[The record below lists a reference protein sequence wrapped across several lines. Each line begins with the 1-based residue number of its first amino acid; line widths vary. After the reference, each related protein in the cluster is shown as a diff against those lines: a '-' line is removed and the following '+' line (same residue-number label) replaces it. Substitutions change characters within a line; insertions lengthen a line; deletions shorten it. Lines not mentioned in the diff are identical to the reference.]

1 MSLKLLNNDAFRTLS
16 ISTGVSENQL
26 NDRII
31 ERLKRHDIITGNE
44 TCEQSIQSIAN
55 EINTPI
61 DDIISMIFF
70 SDEKSQEI
78 PELMKSIY
86 ISPLIYLK
94 QSEVDKICSKMGEIS
109 VDLDW
114 DHDDGKIVDREFDS
128 VIDPFYLTWD
138 MSVYEYGKSTTET
151 RTNPAEYTMQSR
163 TVDVANLIVY
173 KDDIECTIDEPQY
186 IQIVKSIEQ
195 SILTY

>member
-44 TCEQSIQSIAN
+44 ICEWSIQSIAN

-86 ISPLIYLK
+86 ISPVIYLN
-94 QSEVDKICSKMGEIS
+94 QQEVDKICSEMGGIS

>member
-44 TCEQSIQSIAN
+44 TCEQSIQSIAD

-109 VDLDW
+109 VDLD
-114 DHDDGKIVDREFDS
+114 
-128 VIDPFYLTWD
+128 
-138 MSVYEYGKSTTET
+138 
-151 RTNPAEYTMQSR
+151 
-163 TVDVANLIVY
+163 
-173 KDDIECTIDEPQY
+173 
-186 IQIVKSIEQ
+186 
-195 SILTY
+195 

>member
-128 VIDPFYLTWD
+128 VVDPFYLTWD

-163 TVDVANLIVY
+163 TVDVENLIVY

>member
-44 TCEQSIQSIAN
+44 TCEQSIQSIAD

-86 ISPLIYLK
+86 ISPVIYLK
-94 QSEVDKICSKMGEIS
+94 QSEVDKICSEMRGIN

-128 VIDPFYLTWD
+128 VVDPFYLTWD

>member
-44 TCEQSIQSIAN
+44 TCEQSIQSIAD

>member
-1 MSLKLLNNDAFRTLS
+1 
-16 ISTGVSENQL
+16 
-26 NDRII
+26 
-31 ERLKRHDIITGNE
+31 
-44 TCEQSIQSIAN
+44 
-55 EINTPI
+55 
-61 DDIISMIFF
+61 
-70 SDEKSQEI
+70 
-78 PELMKSIY
+78 
-86 ISPLIYLK
+86 
-94 QSEVDKICSKMGEIS
+94 
-109 VDLDW
+109 
-114 DHDDGKIVDREFDS
+114 
-128 VIDPFYLTWD
+128 

>member
-44 TCEQSIQSIAN
+44 TCEQSIQSIAD

-86 ISPLIYLK
+86 ISPVIYLK
-94 QSEVDKICSKMGEIS
+94 QSEVDKICSEMRGIN

>member
-44 TCEQSIQSIAN
+44 TCEQSIQSIAD

-86 ISPLIYLK
+86 ISPVIYLK
-94 QSEVDKICSKMGEIS
+94 QSEVDKICSEMRGIN

-128 VIDPFYLTWD
+128 VVDPFYLTWD
-138 MSVYEYGKSTTET
+138 MSIYEYGKTTAAT

>member
-44 TCEQSIQSIAN
+44 TCEQSIQSIAD

-86 ISPLIYLK
+86 ISPVIYLN
-94 QSEVDKICSKMGEIS
+94 QQEVDKICSEMGGIS

-138 MSVYEYGKSTTET
+138 MSVYEYGKSTTEK
-151 RTNPAEYTMQSR
+151 N
-163 TVDVANLIVY
+163 
-173 KDDIECTIDEPQY
+173 
-186 IQIVKSIEQ
+186 KSGRIYNG
-195 SILTY
+195 ITDRRC

>member
-44 TCEQSIQSIAN
+44 TCEQSIQSIAD

-86 ISPLIYLK
+86 ISPVIYLN
-94 QSEVDKICSKMGEIS
+94 QQEVDKICSEMGGIS

>member
-44 TCEQSIQSIAN
+44 TCEQSIQSIAD

-86 ISPLIYLK
+86 ISPVIYLK
-94 QSEVDKICSKMGEIS
+94 QSEVDKICSEMRGIN

-186 IQIVKSIEQ
+186 
-195 SILTY
+195 

>member
-86 ISPLIYLK
+86 ISPVIYLK
-94 QSEVDKICSKMGEIS
+94 QSEVDKICSEMRGIN

-128 VIDPFYLTWD
+128 VVDPFYLTWD
-138 MSVYEYGKSTTET
+138 MSIYEYGKTTAAT

>member
-44 TCEQSIQSIAN
+44 TCEQSIQSIAD

-86 ISPLIYLK
+86 ISPVIYLK
-94 QSEVDKICSKMGEIS
+94 QSEVDKICSEMRGIN

-128 VIDPFYLTWD
+128 VVDPFYLTWD
-138 MSVYEYGKSTTET
+138 MSIYEYGKSTTET

>member
-44 TCEQSIQSIAN
+44 TCEQSIQSIAD

-61 DDIISMIFF
+61 DDIISMTFF

-86 ISPLIYLK
+86 ISPVIYLN
-94 QSEVDKICSKMGEIS
+94 QQEVDKICSEMGGIS

>member
-86 ISPLIYLK
+86 IPPVIYLN
-94 QSEVDKICSKMGEIS
+94 QQEVDKICSEMGGIS

>member
-44 TCEQSIQSIAN
+44 TCEQSIQSIAD

-86 ISPLIYLK
+86 ISPVIYLN
-94 QSEVDKICSKMGEIS
+94 QQEVDKICSEMRGIN

>member
-86 ISPLIYLK
+86 ISPVIYLN
-94 QSEVDKICSKMGEIS
+94 QQEVDKICSEMGGIS

>member
-1 MSLKLLNNDAFRTLS
+1 
-16 ISTGVSENQL
+16 
-26 NDRII
+26 
-31 ERLKRHDIITGNE
+31 
-44 TCEQSIQSIAN
+44 
-55 EINTPI
+55 
-61 DDIISMIFF
+61 
-70 SDEKSQEI
+70 
-78 PELMKSIY
+78 
-86 ISPLIYLK
+86 LIYLK

-128 VIDPFYLTWD
+128 VVDPFYLTWD
-138 MSVYEYGKSTTET
+138 MSVYEYGKSTAAT
-151 RTNPAEYTMQSR
+151 RTNPAEYTMESR
-163 TVDVANLIVY
+163 TVDVENLIVY

>member
-86 ISPLIYLK
+86 ISPVIYLK
-94 QSEVDKICSKMGEIS
+94 QSEVDKICSEMRGIN